1 MMTHCPCAC
10 VQYSVWFESRSCDG
24 LKLDRMDVITAVA
37 DLVPKVHTVDLSAP
51 EVTVMVQVVK
61 SVAALAVLRDYQA
74 LKKFN
79 LRQLT
84 QPPEAA
90 GGDGA
95 AAE

>member
-1 MMTHCPCAC
+1 M
-10 VQYSVWFESRSCDG
+10 WFESRSCDG

-61 SVAALAVLRDYQA
+61 SVAALAVLRDYHS
-74 LKKFN
+74 LKKYN

-90 GGDGA
+90 ADDKA
-95 AAE
+95 AAAGE

>member
-1 MMTHCPCAC
+1 MMTQCPCAC

-61 SVAALAVLRDYQA
+61 SVAALAVVRDYHA